1 MLEEPGDNQKEAK
14 TSVTGMSKITMISK
28 DMGLNLRSIQGFH
41 SWKLRK
47 IIPNSSLVFSHR
59 INLCEGRVGAANSF

>member
-28 DMGLNLRSIQGFH
+28 DMGLNPSAIHGFH

-47 IIPNSSLVFSHR
+47 IVLVTSLVFSHR
-59 INLCEGRVGAANSF
+59 RNLCEG